1 MKQEKKG
8 LQLYKTA
15 LVISCVHF
23 LLSFWTDHFIF
34 RYVVFDF
41 SSAKNIVKSI
51 ETWGVKLVFL
61 FLLIAVWQG
70 IFYVCKKADKTFK
83 RVAFGYFLLM
93 LVLLLLT

>member
-41 SSAKNIVKSI
+41 SSAKNLS
-51 ETWGVKLVFL
+51 
-61 FLLIAVWQG
+61 LIH
-70 IFYVCKKADKTFK
+70 I
-83 RVAFGYFLLM
+83 
-93 LVLLLLT
+93 